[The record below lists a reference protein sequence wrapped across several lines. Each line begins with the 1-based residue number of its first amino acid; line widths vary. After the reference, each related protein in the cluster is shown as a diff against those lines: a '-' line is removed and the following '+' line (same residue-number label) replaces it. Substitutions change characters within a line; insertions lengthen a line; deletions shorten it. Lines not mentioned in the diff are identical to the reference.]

1 MTATAKVKPARRRK
15 EYDFFMSRELG
26 FILGI
31 LECGRVLHARQERM
45 PYNMQINLFGFRT
58 GQGIIMATEVVNEV
72 GLLGFA

>member
-1 MTATAKVKPARRRK
+1 
-15 EYDFFMSRELG
+15 
-26 FILGI
+26 
-31 LECGRVLHARQERM
+31 M